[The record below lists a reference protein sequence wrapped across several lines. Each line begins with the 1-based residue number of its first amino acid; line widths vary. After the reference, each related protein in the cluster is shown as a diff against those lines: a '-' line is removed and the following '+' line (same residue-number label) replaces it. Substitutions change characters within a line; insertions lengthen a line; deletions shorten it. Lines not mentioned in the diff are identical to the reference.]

1 MLQKRNADARQCSQ
15 YVSEQMRESV
25 RVLYLHTT
33 CCKHAKGHKCKVNRW
48 PRKQGQ
54 QVCRLCWQIV
64 LLQSQCSEVSNIQCT
79 AHLWSAHEDSFS
91 SHFWGNHYFSII
103 KWINKR
109 TKQKRYFTF
118 LEAVSQLSTACF
130 PSVYTWTW
138 RSSLLLIMAEKR
150 SNEKTQKSK
159 TVSAGLSERLSINC
173 LLAPGKLEFHF
184 HLISGKRKKTLT
196 INFYST

>member
-15 YVSEQMRESV
+15 YVSEQMRE

-33 CCKHAKGHKCKVNRW
+33 RYKQARGQKCKVNRW

-79 AHLWSAHEDSFS
+79 ARLWSAHEDSFS
-91 SHFWGNHYFSII
+91 SHYWGNHYFSIT

-109 TKQKRYFTF
+109 TKQKCCFNF
-118 LEAVSQLSTACF
+118 FEAVTAQH
-130 PSVYTWTW
+130 
-138 RSSLLLIMAEKR
+138 SLLSLCLHMNLEKLIA
-150 SNEKTQKSK
+150 SPDGCQKVKWKDSK
-159 TVSAGLSERLSINC
+159 NQRQYQQDSQRG
-173 LLAPGKLEFHF
+173 
-184 HLISGKRKKTLT
+184 
-196 INFYST
+196 